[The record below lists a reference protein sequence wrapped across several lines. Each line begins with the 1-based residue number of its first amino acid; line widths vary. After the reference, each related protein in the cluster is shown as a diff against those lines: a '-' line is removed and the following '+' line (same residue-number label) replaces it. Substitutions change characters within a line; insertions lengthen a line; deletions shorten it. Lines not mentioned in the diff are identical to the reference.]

1 MLEFLIDLDK
11 KLLLFFN
18 SLHTPWLDPVM
29 FLITKT
35 IFWLPLYLFLL
46 YLVIKNYKKN
56 SWIVLLG
63 IALAILLADQITA
76 SIMKPFFER
85 LRPSREPS
93 LQGLVHLVNGYT
105 GGKYGFA
112 SSHAANTFATA
123 LFFWI
128 IFKNKYRWMWILF
141 VWAVVMTY
149 SRIYLGVHYPGDI
162 IVGML
167 VGFGSA
173 YCGYRLQRW
182 IWKKK
187 LPTAKA

>member
-46 YLVIKNYKKN
+46 YLVIKNYKKD

-123 LFFWI
+123 LFFWT